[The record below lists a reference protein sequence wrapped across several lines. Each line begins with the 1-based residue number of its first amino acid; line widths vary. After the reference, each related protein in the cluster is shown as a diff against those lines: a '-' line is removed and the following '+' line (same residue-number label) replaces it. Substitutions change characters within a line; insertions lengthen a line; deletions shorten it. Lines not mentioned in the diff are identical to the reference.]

1 VDLAVLAIIFVFG
14 FFAGRVYETVKQAKD
29 RESSAYLALSN
40 EGKLIAQIEENM
52 HVREIRR
59 LIDVAE
65 LDCVRHTD
73 GITPIIATMR
83 YVPNNKNYQNSSRR
97 YRILYE
103 IVPRLPKER
112 LNKAIN
118 AQDHKGWTALMY
130 AAEQSDALGGAL
142 LIHLG
147 ADPALRNPQGETA
160 AAVAQRWPSIV
171 PIFEGKTTLPTFS
184 AVLKAMEGR
193 WPWVRNLT
201 WGRSGYSLGLVRLR
215 RRVRFR
221 NGQICH
227 SSLNMCHL
235 MAHQIQSL
243 LGSLCKLMSR
253 SSSALYVRKRRT
265 R

>member
-1 VDLAVLAIIFVFG
+1 MDLVVLAIVFVFG
-14 FFAGRVYETVKQAKD
+14 FFAGRVYETVKKAKD
-29 RESSAYLALSN
+29 RERAAYLALSN
-40 EGKLIAQIEENM
+40 EGKLIAQIEQNM
-52 HVREIRR
+52 NVREIRR
-59 LIDVAE
+59 LMDVAE

-103 IVPRLPKER
+103 IARRLPKDR

-147 ADPALRNPQGETA
+147 ADPALRNPLGETA

-171 PIFEGKTTLPTFS
+171 PIFEGKTIPPNFP
-184 AVLKAMEGR
+184 AVLKTMEGR
-193 WPWVRNLT
+193 WP
-201 WGRSGYSLGLVRLR
+201 
-215 RRVRFR
+215 
-221 NGQICH
+221 
-227 SSLNMCHL
+227 
-235 MAHQIQSL
+235 
-243 LGSLCKLMSR
+243 
-253 SSSALYVRKRRT
+253 
-265 R
+265 